1 MKRIVPELPPNAPRQ
16 GNLLSRAFGRMILR
30 LGGWRI
36 AGEFP
41 DLRHMVII
49 IAPHSTAWDAVW
61 GVAGMLALGVRI
73 SFMAKAEIF
82 RGPLGWLLRSI
93 GGVPVNRGR
102 ANGTVDQAVSQ
113 LGLDKPVWFLL
124 APEGTRRHVEHWKSG
139 FWHIARN
146 AEVPILCAYFHYPE
160 KTMGLGQLMDTSAD
174 LEDDMR
180 ELRDYYRQF
189 VGRKRAGS

>member
-16 GNLLSRAFGRMILR
+16 GNRLSRAFGRMILR

-36 AGEFP
+36 VGEFP

-82 RGPLGWLLRSI
+82 RGPLGWLLRSM
-93 GGVPVNRGR
+93 GGVPVNRSR

-113 LGLDKPVWFLL
+113 LSQDKPVWFLL
-124 APEGTRRHVEHWKSG
+124 APEGTRRHVEQWKSG

-146 AEVPILCAYFHYPE
+146 ADVPILCAHFHYPE
-160 KTMGLGQLMDTSAD
+160 KTMGLGQLMHTSAVLD
-174 LEDDMR
+174 DDMR
-180 ELRDYYRQF
+180 ELREYYRQF
-189 VGRKRAGS
+189 VGKKKAGS